1 MFMKISNA
9 SIKKIVKKSDV
20 QISDSAAN
28 AIAKLLEKKARTIA
42 KYAVKRAKKNGRD
55 TVLSEDVDYYRLKF
69 GD

>member
-9 SIKKIVKKSDV
+9 AIKKIVKKSDV
-20 QISDSAAN
+20 QISESAAN
-28 AIAKLLEKKARTIA
+28 AIAKLLEKKAKTIA
-42 KYAVKRAKKNGRD
+42 KYAVRRAKKNGRD